1 MQKFYQIFF
10 QFKEYVVFASLVL
23 VSVILLL
30 LNDNVQ
36 VRQIRALAIGS
47 VGSLQQT
54 FSFIPDIANVRRE
67 NEQLRHT
74 NLGLSAE
81 VNELREARLEN
92 IRLRSMIALKE
103 TTAYH
108 YTAGKVVAK
117 NMNLLRNTIT
127 LHIGES
133 DGVHTGN
140 PIVTGDGLVGKVIA
154 VSSHYTIV
162 QSMLNVDFRA
172 SGKVQRSRV
181 DGIVAWNGKS
191 LILKNVVK
199 SMDVKVGD
207 AVVTSEYSSAYPAGL
222 KIGVVSAVTETP
234 GSLFHTIE
242 ITPSVDFVQLEEVFV
257 MDFLPDIEKTML
269 ESKQPH

>member
-1 MQKFYQIFF
+1 MQKFYHYFF
-10 QFKEYVVFASLVL
+10 QFKEYVVFTSLVL
-23 VSVILLL
+23 ASTVLLL

-36 VRQIRALAIGS
+36 MRQIRALAIGS
-47 VGSLQQT
+47 VGTVQQT
-54 FSFIPDIANVRRE
+54 FSFIPDLANLRGE
-67 NEQLRHT
+67 NEMLRHT
-74 NLGLSAE
+74 NMSLSSE
-81 VNELREARLEN
+81 VSQLREARLEN

-103 TTAYH
+103 SSAFH

-127 LHIGES
+127 LHIGET
-133 DGVHTGN
+133 DGVRIGN
-140 PIVTGDGLVGKVIA
+140 PIVTGEGLVGKVIA
-154 VSSHYTIV
+154 VSRNYSIV
-162 QSMLNVDFRA
+162 QSLLNVDFRA

-207 AVVTSEYSSAYPAGL
+207 AVVTSEYSSAYPSGV
-222 KIGVVSAVTETP
+222 KIGVVSSVTETP

-242 ITPSVDFVQLEEVFV
+242 IEPSVDFVQLEEAFV
-257 MDFLPDIEKTML
+257 VDFLPDIEKTAL
-269 ESKQPH
+269 ESKAPH